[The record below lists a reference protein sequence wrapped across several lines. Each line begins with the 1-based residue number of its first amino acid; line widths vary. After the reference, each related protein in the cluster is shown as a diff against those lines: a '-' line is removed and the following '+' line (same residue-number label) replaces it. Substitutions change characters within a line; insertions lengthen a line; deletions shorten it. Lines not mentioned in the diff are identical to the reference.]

1 MIGKRYIAYSGLLL
15 VACCCATSCSTQ
27 KNTAAT
33 RAYHQMKVRYNIL
46 YNGNHAYEEGL
57 KAIQSANVDD
67 YSQVL
72 NLYPVSNHQ
81 AAASSASKMDVT
93 IEKCRKCIKLHSIKK
108 KPQPDPKRRKDPK
121 YKLWLQSE
129 EFNGEMGNAWIRL
142 GEAEFHKA
150 DFLGAIGTFSYVMK
164 HYQNDPDM
172 VARCQLW
179 IARAYGELGWL
190 YEAEDMLHKVKET
203 DLSKK
208 HAPLFAA
215 ASADILLK
223 NKQYK
228 SALPYVKVAVPHEKR
243 KVYRP
248 RFEYVLGQLYEHE
261 GNRREAI
268 NAYEKVI
275 KLTPP
280 VEMDFNAR
288 IRIAQLKGK
297 SSLKQ
302 LRRMAKQ
309 AKYKDKLDYIYG
321 TMGNIYLASKDTAR
335 ALEHYHMAIDKS
347 TQAGMQ
353 KAAILIKAGDIYY
366 GCQEYVKAQPCY
378 REAITILTAENDDF
392 ARIQR
397 RSEVL
402 DELIVEH
409 EVVVLQ
415 DSLQRLSRL
424 SEQEQRAIVE
434 RLIEELIK
442 QEAAD
447 AEAAL
452 IAERE
457 AANGGLQSVNTANML
472 GGNGASADWYFYN
485 PQLMRSGKQEFLK
498 KWGSRTLEDNWRRLS
513 KAVSAPM
520 IAENESEEG
529 TEDMNLSS
537 DSTVVGDS
545 LKPAFVPETDNHKPE
560 YYLQQIPKTEA
571 DLALS
576 DSLIR
581 QALVNML
588 YIYQD
593 KMEDQALADETFEEL
608 CRRYPHHA
616 ALLDLYYMYYL
627 QALRAGNQAEAQ
639 RLAQEIITYYPD
651 SKQAYIVSQ
660 PDYFARLQRMAAEQD
675 SLYESTYKAFTAGDF
690 AQVKHNKQYA
700 EEHYPLSP
708 LMPRFLF
715 LNAVSVA
722 RTEGQDAFA
731 DALRDMVSKYPE
743 SELGAMAK
751 DMLAMMGQG
760 MESQQGAGTGSLATL
775 RGEIAQTEEEEEPS
789 GEEEM
794 TWIEDSE
801 VASVV
806 LLALH
811 TSDEAL
817 LNLLQY
823 EVALFNF
830 SQFMI
835 RDFDLQKMPVFG
847 AGSALRVGG
856 FSTLDEAEWWAG
868 LVRQNEEL
876 TAFLQ
881 SHNVEIIPVA
891 EQNVN
896 KVISNR

>member
-1 MIGKRYIAYSGLLL
+1 MRKARYFAYSGLLL
-15 VACCCATSCSTQ
+15 VAYFCATSCSTQ

-57 KAIQSANVDD
+57 KAIQAANVDD

-81 AAASSASKMDVT
+81 AAVSSAAKMDVT

-108 KPQPDPKRRKDPK
+108 KPQPDPKKRNDPK

-129 EFNGEMGNAWIRL
+129 EFNAEMGNAWIRL

-150 DFLGAIGTFSYVMK
+150 DFLGSIGTFSYVMK

-179 IARAYGELGWL
+179 TARAYGELGWL
-190 YEAEDMLHKVKET
+190 YEAEDMLHKVKVD
-203 DLSKK
+203 DLHRK
-208 HAPLFAA
+208 HASLYSAV
-215 ASADILLK
+215 SADILIK
-223 NKQYK
+223 TKQYK
-228 SALPYVKVAVPHEKR
+228 AALPFVKIAAPDEKR

-248 RFEYVLGQLYEHE
+248 RFEYVLGQLYEYE
-261 GNRREAI
+261 GNRQEAI
-268 NAYEKVI
+268 NAYKKVI

-288 IRIAQLKGK
+288 VRIAQLKGK

-302 LRRMAKQ
+302 LRQMAKQ

-321 TMGNIYLASKDTAR
+321 TMGNIYLAAGDTNQ
-335 ALEHYHMAIDKS
+335 ALVQYRLAIDKA
-347 TQAGMQ
+347 TQASMQ
-353 KAAILIKAGDIYY
+353 KAAILVKAGDIYY
-366 GCQEYVKAQPCY
+366 GRQEYVEAQPCY
-378 REAITILTAENDDF
+378 REAISILTAENDDF

-424 SEQEQRAIVE
+424 SEQEQRAIIE
-434 RLIEELIK
+434 RLIEDLIK

-472 GGNGASADWYFYN
+472 GGNGGNADWYFYN
-485 PQLMRSGKQEFLK
+485 PQLLRSGKQEFQK
-498 KWGSRTLEDNWRRLS
+498 KWGNRTLEDNWRRLS
-513 KAVSAPM
+513 KTVSTPM
-520 IAENESEEG
+520 MTENE
-529 TEDMNLSS
+529 TDADTDVSS
-537 DSTVVGDS
+537 DSTVVGNGQKS
-545 LKPAFVPETDNHKPE
+545 AVVPETDNHKPE

-571 DLALS
+571 DIALS

-581 QALVNML
+581 QALMNMVF
-588 YIYQD
+588 IYQD
-593 KMEDQALADETFEEL
+593 KMEDQVLADATFEEL
-608 CRRYPHHA
+608 CRRYPHHRD
-616 ALLDLYYMYYL
+616 LLDLCYMYYL
-627 QALRAGNQAEAQ
+627 RALRAGDSMERQ
-639 RLAQEIITYYPD
+639 RMAQEIITYYPD

-660 PDYFARLQRMAAEQD
+660 PDYFERLRRMAAEQD
-675 SLYESTYKAFTAGDF
+675 SLYEGTYKAFAAGQF
-690 AQVKHNKQYA
+690 ATVKQNKQYA
-700 EEHYPLSP
+700 EANYPLSP

-722 RTEGQDAFA
+722 RTEGQAAFA
-731 DALRDMVSKYPE
+731 EALRDMVSHYPE

-760 MESQQGAGTGSLATL
+760 MESQKGGSTGSLVSRRVETVVP
-775 RGEIAQTEEEEEPS
+775 EEEEDQS
-789 GEEEM
+789 GVEETVWTE
-794 TWIEDSE
+794 ERN

-806 LLALH
+806 LLVLKE
-811 TSDEAL
+811 TDETL
-817 LNLLQY
+817 LNQIQY

-830 SQFMI
+830 SQFLI

-847 AGSALRVGG
+847 TGCALRVIG
-856 FSTLDEAEWWAG
+856 FTTLDEAEWWVG
-868 LVRQNEEL
+868 LVRQNAEL
-876 TAFLQ
+876 TSFLQ
-881 SHNVEIIPVA
+881 SHGVEIIPVA

-896 KVISNR
+896 KVIGNK

>member
-1 MIGKRYIAYSGLLL
+1 MRKARYFAYSGLLL
-15 VACCCATSCSTQ
+15 VAYLCVTSCSTQ

-57 KAIQSANVDD
+57 KAIQAANVDD

-81 AAASSASKMDVT
+81 AAASSAAKMDVT

-108 KPQPDPKRRKDPK
+108 KPQPDPKKRNDPK

-129 EFNGEMGNAWIRL
+129 EFNAEMGNAWIRL

-150 DFLGAIGTFSYVMK
+150 DFLGSIGTFSYVMK

-190 YEAEDMLHKVKET
+190 YEAEDMLHKVKVD
-203 DLSKK
+203 DLNRK
-208 HAPLFAA
+208 HASLYSAV
-215 ASADILLK
+215 SADILIK
-223 NKQYK
+223 TKQYK
-228 SALPYVKVAVPHEKR
+228 AALPFVKIAAPDEKR

-248 RFEYVLGQLYEHE
+248 RFEYVLGQLYEYE
-261 GNRREAI
+261 GNRQEAI
-268 NAYEKVI
+268 NAYKKVI

-288 IRIAQLKGK
+288 VRIAQLKGK

-302 LRRMAKQ
+302 LRQMAKQ

-321 TMGNIYLASKDTAR
+321 TMGNIYLAVGDTTQ
-335 ALEHYHMAIDKS
+335 ALVQYRLAIDKA
-347 TQAGMQ
+347 TQASMQ
-353 KAAILIKAGDIYY
+353 KAAILVKAGDIYY
-366 GCQEYVKAQPCY
+366 GRQEYVEAQPCY
-378 REAITILTAENDDF
+378 REAISILTAENDDF

-424 SEQEQRAIVE
+424 SEQEQRAIIE
-434 RLIEELIK
+434 RLIEDLIK

-472 GGNGASADWYFYN
+472 GGNGGNADWYFYN
-485 PQLMRSGKQEFLK
+485 PQLLRSGKQEFQK
-498 KWGSRTLEDNWRRLS
+498 KWGNRTLEDNWRRLS
-513 KAVSAPM
+513 KTVSTPM
-520 IAENESEEG
+520 MTENETDEEG
-529 TEDMNLSS
+529 VSS
-537 DSTVVGDS
+537 DSTVVVDGQKS
-545 LKPAFVPETDNHKPE
+545 AVVPETDNHKPE

-571 DLALS
+571 DIALS

-581 QALVNML
+581 QALMNMVF
-588 YIYQD
+588 IYQD
-593 KMEDQALADETFEEL
+593 KMEDQVLADATFEEL
-608 CRRYPHHA
+608 CRRYPHHRD
-616 ALLDLYYMYYL
+616 LLDLCYMYYL
-627 QALRAGNQAEAQ
+627 RALRAGDSMERQ
-639 RLAQEIITYYPD
+639 RMAQEIITYYPD

-660 PDYFARLQRMAAEQD
+660 PDYFERLRRMAAEQD
-675 SLYESTYKAFTAGDF
+675 SLYEGTYKAFAAGQF
-690 AQVKHNKQYA
+690 ATVKQNKQYA
-700 EEHYPLSP
+700 EANYPLSP

-722 RTEGQDAFA
+722 RTEGQAAFA
-731 DALRDMVSKYPE
+731 EALRDMVSHYPE

-760 MESQQGAGTGSLATL
+760 MESQKGGSTGSLVSRRVETVVP
-775 RGEIAQTEEEEEPS
+775 EEEEDQS
-789 GEEEM
+789 GVEETVWTE
-794 TWIEDSE
+794 ERN

-806 LLALH
+806 LLVLKE
-811 TSDEAL
+811 TDETL
-817 LNLLQY
+817 LNQIQY

-830 SQFMI
+830 SQFLI

-847 AGSALRVGG
+847 TGCALRVIG
-856 FSTLDEAEWWAG
+856 FTTLDDAEWWVG
-868 LVRQNEEL
+868 LVRQNAEL
-876 TAFLQ
+876 TSFLQ
-881 SHNVEIIPVA
+881 SHRVEIIPVA

-896 KVISNR
+896 KVIGNK

>member
-1 MIGKRYIAYSGLLL
+1 
-15 VACCCATSCSTQ
+15 
-27 KNTAAT
+27 
-33 RAYHQMKVRYNIL
+33 MKVRYNIL

-57 KAIQSANVDD
+57 KAIQTANVDD
-67 YSQVL
+67 YSQIL

-81 AAASSASKMDVT
+81 AAESSAAKMDVT

-108 KPQPDPKRRKDPK
+108 KPQPDPKKRNDPK

-129 EFNGEMGNAWIRL
+129 EFNAEMGNAWIRL

-150 DFLGAIGTFSYVMK
+150 DFLGSIGTFSYVLK

-179 IARAYGELGWL
+179 IARAYAELGWL
-190 YEAEDMLHKVKET
+190 YEAEDMLHKVKVD

-208 HAPLFAA
+208 HAALYSAV
-215 ASADILLK
+215 SADILLK
-223 NKQYK
+223 TKQYK
-228 SALPYVKVAVPHEKR
+228 AAIPFVKIAAPDEKR

-248 RFEYVLGQLYEHE
+248 RFQYVLGQLYEQE
-261 GNRREAI
+261 GNRQDAI
-268 NAYEKVI
+268 NAYKKVI
-275 KLTPP
+275 KMTPP

-288 IRIAQLKGK
+288 VHIAQLKGK

-302 LRRMAKQ
+302 LRQMAKQ

-321 TMGNIYLASKDTAR
+321 TMGNIYLAAGDTAQ
-335 ALEHYHMAIDKS
+335 ALTHYQLAIEKA
-347 TQAGMQ
+347 TQAGTQ

-366 GCQEYVKAQPCY
+366 GRQEYVEAQPCY
-378 REAITILTAENDDF
+378 REAITILTADNDEF
-392 ARIQR
+392 TRIQR

-415 DSLQRLSRL
+415 DSLQRLSTL
-424 SEQEQRAIVE
+424 SEQEQRTIIE

-457 AANGGLQSVNTANML
+457 AANGGLQSVNTANMF
-472 GGNGASADWYFYN
+472 GGNGATADWYFYN
-485 PQLMRSGKQEFLK
+485 PQLMRSGKQEFQK
-498 KWGSRTLEDNWRRLS
+498 KWGNRTLEDNWRRLS
-513 KAVSAPM
+513 KTVSAPM
-520 IAENESEEG
+520 MADNDAE
-529 TEDMNLSS
+529 EDTDNPT
-537 DSTVVGDS
+537 DSTAVRDS
-545 LKPAFVPETDNHKPE
+545 TKQAFVPETDNHKPE

-581 QALVNML
+581 QALINMV

-593 KMEDQALADETFEEL
+593 KMEDQALADATFEDL

-616 ALLDLYYMYYL
+616 ALLELYYMYYL
-627 QALRAGNQAEAQ
+627 QALRADDKAEAN

-660 PDYFARLQRMAAEQD
+660 PDYFERLQRMAAEQD
-675 SLYESTYKAFTAGDF
+675 SLYEGTYKAFTAGNF
-690 AQVKHNKQYA
+690 ATVKQNKQYA
-700 EEHYPLSP
+700 ETNYPLSP

-715 LNAVSVA
+715 LNAVSIA

-731 DALRDMVSKYPE
+731 NALRDMVSKYPE

-760 MESQQGAGTGSLATL
+760 MESQKGGNTGNLAAL
-775 RGEIAQTEEEEEPS
+775 RGETAQADNNYEQNEEAENQWTEERNLP
-789 GEEEM
+789 
-794 TWIEDSE
+794 
-801 VASVV
+801 SVV
-806 LLALH
+806 LLALQDA
-811 TSDEAL
+811 DELL
-817 LNLLQY
+817 LNQLQY

-830 SQFMI
+830 SQFLI
-835 RDFDLQKMPVFG
+835 RDFDLQKMPVFSTG
-847 AGSALRVGG
+847 CALRVIG
-856 FSTLDEAEWWAG
+856 FTTLDEAEWWVG
-868 LVRQNEEL
+868 LVEQNAEL
-876 TAFLQ
+876 TAFLH
-881 SHNVEIIPVA
+881 SNNVKILPVA
-891 EQNVN
+891 EQNVG
-896 KVISNR
+896 KVSINN

>member
-1 MIGKRYIAYSGLLL
+1 MRKARYFAYSGLLL
-15 VACCCATSCSTQ
+15 VAYLCVTGCSTQ

-57 KAIQSANVDD
+57 KAIQAANVDD

-81 AAASSASKMDVT
+81 AAASSAAKMDVT

-108 KPQPDPKRRKDPK
+108 KPQPDPKKRNDPK

-129 EFNGEMGNAWIRL
+129 EFNAEMGNAWIRL

-150 DFLGAIGTFSYVMK
+150 DFLGSIGTFSYVMK

-190 YEAEDMLHKVKET
+190 YEAEDMLHKVKVD
-203 DLSKK
+203 DLHRK
-208 HAPLFAA
+208 HASLYSAV
-215 ASADILLK
+215 SADILIK
-223 NKQYK
+223 TKQYK
-228 SALPYVKVAVPHEKR
+228 AALPFVKIAAPDEKR

-248 RFEYVLGQLYEHE
+248 RFEYVLGQLYEYE
-261 GNRREAI
+261 GNRQEAI
-268 NAYEKVI
+268 NAYKKVI

-288 IRIAQLKGK
+288 VRIAQLKGK
-297 SSLKQ
+297 SSLQQ
-302 LRRMAKQ
+302 LRQMAKQ

-321 TMGNIYLASKDTAR
+321 TMGNIYLAVGDTTQ
-335 ALEHYHMAIDKS
+335 ALVQYRLAIDKA
-347 TQAGMQ
+347 TQASMQ
-353 KAAILIKAGDIYY
+353 KAAILVKAGDIYY
-366 GCQEYVKAQPCY
+366 GRQEYVEAQPCY
-378 REAITILTAENDDF
+378 REAISILTAENDDF

-424 SEQEQRAIVE
+424 SEQEQRAIIE
-434 RLIEELIK
+434 RLIEDLIK

-472 GGNGASADWYFYN
+472 GGNGGNADWYFYN
-485 PQLMRSGKQEFLK
+485 PQLLRSGKQEFQK
-498 KWGSRTLEDNWRRLS
+498 KWGNRTLEDNWRRLS
-513 KAVSAPM
+513 KTVSTPM
-520 IAENESEEG
+520 MTENETDEEG
-529 TEDMNLSS
+529 VSS
-537 DSTVVGDS
+537 DSTVVVDGQKS
-545 LKPAFVPETDNHKPE
+545 AVVPETDNHKPE

-571 DLALS
+571 DIALS

-581 QALVNML
+581 QALVNMVF
-588 YIYQD
+588 IYQD
-593 KMEDQALADETFEEL
+593 KMEDQVLADATFEEL
-608 CRRYPHHA
+608 CRRYPHHRD
-616 ALLDLYYMYYL
+616 LLDLCYMYYL
-627 QALRAGNQAEAQ
+627 RALRAGDDMERQSM
-639 RLAQEIITYYPD
+639 AQEIITYYPD

-660 PDYFARLQRMAAEQD
+660 PDYFERLRRMAAEQD
-675 SLYESTYKAFTAGDF
+675 SLYEGTYKAFAAGQF
-690 AQVKHNKQYA
+690 ATVKQNKQYA
-700 EEHYPLSP
+700 EANYPLSP

-722 RTEGQDAFA
+722 RTEGQAAFA
-731 DALRDMVSKYPE
+731 EALRDMVSHYPE

-760 MESQQGAGTGSLATL
+760 MESQKGGSTGSLVSRRVETVVP
-775 RGEIAQTEEEEEPS
+775 EEEEEQS
-789 GEEEM
+789 GVEATVWTEERN
-794 TWIEDSE
+794 

-806 LLALH
+806 LLVLKE
-811 TSDEAL
+811 TDETL
-817 LNLLQY
+817 LNQIQY

-830 SQFMI
+830 SQFLI

-847 AGSALRVGG
+847 TGCALRVIG
-856 FSTLDEAEWWAG
+856 FTTLDEAEWWVG
-868 LVRQNEEL
+868 LVRQNAEL
-876 TAFLQ
+876 TSFLQ
-881 SHNVEIIPVA
+881 SHGVEIIPVA

-896 KVISNR
+896 KVIGNK